1 MNYFSRVDAQCQ
13 AHKYP
18 RKRNT
23 TSPQFLTV
31 SKYVALSFKAVVKE
45 KKKVLDKNQLK
56 STFLFASRNWSCIV
70 KILITQ
76 KSLFKLKKL
85 WYLVTVRRQNDKAR
99 DTYSGC
105 LGYLGFRLSFIIH

>member
-23 TSPQFLTV
+23 TSPQSLTV

-45 KKKVLDKNQLK
+45 KSV
-56 STFLFASRNWSCIV
+56 
-70 KILITQ
+70 
-76 KSLFKLKKL
+76 
-85 WYLVTVRRQNDKAR
+85 
-99 DTYSGC
+99 G
-105 LGYLGFRLSFIIH
+105 

>member
-45 KKKVLDKNQLK
+45 KKKC
-56 STFLFASRNWSCIV
+56 WI
-70 KILITQ
+70 KI
-76 KSLFKLKKL
+76 SLNLHF
-85 WYLVTVRRQNDKAR
+85 YLLQETEVA
-99 DTYSGC
+99 
-105 LGYLGFRLSFIIH
+105 